1 MFEGLLEN
9 FISVEDKRKAT
20 HEILVECG
28 ARYAQEI
35 DCPIEEVNLRIRFAK
50 DGQPYYELFRMNGLT
65 RKNEKIKDIHL
76 SDIIVK

>member
-1 MFEGLLEN
+1 MFGLEN
-9 FISVEDKRKAT
+9 LVSVETKREAT

-28 ARYAQEI
+28 AKFAQEI
-35 DCPIEEVNLRIRFAK
+35 GCPIEEVNLRIRFAK
-50 DGQPYYELFRMNGLT
+50 DGLPYYELFRMNGAT

>member
-1 MFEGLLEN
+1 MFEKLMEN
-9 FISVEDKRKAT
+9 LISVEDKRKAT

-28 ARYAQEI
+28 ERYAQEI
-35 DCPIEEVNLRIRFAK
+35 GCPIEEVNVRVRFGK
-50 DGQPYYELFRMNGLT
+50 DGMPYYELFRMNGVT